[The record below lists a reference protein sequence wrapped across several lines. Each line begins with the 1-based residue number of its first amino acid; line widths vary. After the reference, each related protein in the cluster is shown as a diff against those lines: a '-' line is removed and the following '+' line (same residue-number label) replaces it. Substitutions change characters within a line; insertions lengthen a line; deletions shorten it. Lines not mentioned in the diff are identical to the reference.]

1 MFALPLLILFIVNT
15 CEARVFWLG
24 GLFDKRDVAGRIAF
38 HLAVNE
44 HSSSTTSFKSHVLGM
59 NGDDDIVDLI
69 EKACSLLLTEMVAF
83 LTTVKGST
91 SENVR
96 LLCESRDVPFMMT
109 NFDYSAKPFLNSVNL
124 YPPPR
129 AIGSVV
135 ASFAQHA
142 NWKSGIVFFQDDSG
156 LIQLQDLL
164 NLMNNK
170 NEAMFTAERL
180 DASKQF
186 KPQLKYL
193 KEFRKVYNIV
203 VQADMETMRLLLD
216 DAVQMNMLTSY
227 YHYFFT
233 DLDAYT
239 VDLTAYRMHGCNI
252 TTLRL
257 VDDDAPITK
266 RLTAKLRN
274 YKVSNSSSNTYRGSA
289 VPTYLAAIYD
299 AVKVVAKT
307 ALVLKDSISPE
318 AIDCRNSTVWRDGT
332 TLMNFIKATAFEGS
346 TGHIQFDGYGKRF
359 NFTFGIMELTPE
371 GYVKYASWDGYQGMH
386 ILRSDLTARSRTE
399 SLEHKILRITA
410 YMEEPFIMYKKSVEK
425 LSGNDRYEGFCVD
438 LLERIAEVNKFNYTI
453 HEVKDKSYGTPDAA
467 GHWSGMIGEL
477 IRGEADI
484 AVTSLTINYA
494 RSEVID
500 FSVPFMHLGISILY
514 KKPKRSS
521 PSLLSFLAPLSLD
534 VWMYMGAGYVVVSLM
549 LWLVARMSP
558 SEFLHQYP
566 DGTGP
571 VENQFSLGNSFWF
584 TIGSLMQ
591 QGCDIAP
598 RAIGTRMVASVWW
611 FFTLILISSYTANL
625 AAFLTVERMEFTIN
639 GAEDLVKQT
648 KIKYGSLNRG
658 STMQFFKDSKLPTY
672 EKMWTAMKA
681 SQPTVFVNSSREGIA
696 RVKQGNYAY
705 LMESSML
712 EFYIERDC
720 DLTQVGGLL
729 DSKGYG
735 IGLRKGSPYRETI
748 SQTVLYLQEKTVIAE
763 LKEKWWKRRA
773 DAKCGSNDGK
783 AGTAAELGLQNVG
796 GVFVVMLVGMVF
808 ALTFTVFGKIRS
820 DVVKHRADKKKT
832 ESIKCSLAQTQS

>member
-1 MFALPLLILFIVNT
+1 MLFILALSIVST
-15 CEARVFWLG
+15 VHTKEAKIFWLG
-24 GLFDKRDVAGRIAF
+24 GLFDRSDVAGRIAF

-44 HSSSTTSFKSHVLGM
+44 HSGSTTSFKSHVLSM
-59 NGDDDIVDLI
+59 NDDDDIVDLI
-69 EKACSLLLTEMVAF
+69 EKM
-83 LTTVKGST
+83 KGSA

-96 LLCESRDVPFMMT
+96 SLCESRDVPFLMT
-109 NFDYSAKPFLNSVNL
+109 SFDYSSKPFLNSINL

-135 ASFAQHA
+135 ASFAQKA
-142 NWKSGIVFFQDDSG
+142 NWRSGVIFFQDDSG
-156 LIQLQDLL
+156 LVQLQELL
-164 NLMNNK
+164 NMANNN
-170 NEAMFTAERL
+170 NEAIFTAHRL
-180 DASKQF
+180 NANKQF
-186 KPQLKYL
+186 KPQLKHL
-193 KEFRKVYNIV
+193 KELQKEYNIV
-203 VQADMETMRLLLD
+203 VQADMETMILLLD
-216 DAVQMNMLTSY
+216 DAVEMNMLTPY
-227 YHYFFT
+227 YHYIFT
-233 DLDAYT
+233 NLDAYT
-239 VDLTAYRMHGCNI
+239 VDLMPYRLHGCNI

-257 VDDDAPITK
+257 VDDEAPITK
-266 RLTAKLRN
+266 RMMAKLKN
-274 YKVSNSSSNTYRGSA
+274 YKVSNSSSHAYRGSA
-289 VPTYLAAIYD
+289 VPTYLAVIYD
-299 AVKVVAKT
+299 AVKVIAKT
-307 ALVLKDSISPE
+307 ALVLKDSLSPE

-346 TGHIQFDGYGKRF
+346 TGHIQFNGYGKRF
-359 NFTFGIMELTPE
+359 NFTVAIMELTLS
-371 GYVKYASWDGYQGMH
+371 GYVKQAYWDEYQG
-386 ILRSDLTARSRTE
+386 IRVLKSYSAAKLIPE
-399 SLEHKILRITA
+399 SLKHKELRVTA
-410 YMEEPFIMYKKSVEK
+410 YMEEPFIMYKKSVER

-453 HEVKDKSYGTPDAA
+453 HEVKDKSYGTPDAS
-467 GHWSGMIGEL
+467 GRWSGMIGEL

-484 AVTSLTINYA
+484 AVTSLTISYA

-534 VWMYMGAGYVVVSLM
+534 VWMYMGAGYVAVSLM

-558 SEFLHQYP
+558 SEFQPQYP
-566 DGTGP
+566 DGTGQL
-571 VENQFSLGNSFWF
+571 ENQFSLGNSFWF

-625 AAFLTVERMEFTIN
+625 AAFLTVERMEFTIT
-639 GAEDLVKQT
+639 GAEDLIKQT

-672 EKMWTAMKA
+672 EKMWAAMKA

-712 EFYIERDC
+712 EFYVERDC
-720 DLTQVGGLL
+720 DLTQIGGLL

-773 DAKCGSNDGK
+773 DAKCGANDGK
-783 AGTAAELGLQNVG
+783 GGTAAELGLQNVG

-808 ALTFTVFGKIRS
+808 ALSFTVFGKVRS
-820 DVVKHRADKKKT
+820 HVLKQRADKKKT
-832 ESIKCSLAQTQS
+832 GKAKYSLAPTAS